1 MDEKKAEVFTV
12 HLSKVFEPHPREITI
27 DEEKKL
33 LTDTNTSAQMAV
45 PAMPFIVNEV

>member
-1 MDEKKAEVFTV
+1 V

-33 LTDTNTSAQMAV
+33 LTDTNTAAQMAA
-45 PAMPFIVNEV
+45 PAMTFIVNEVRAAIRIEF